1 MYTLEVETTKGKQK
15 ETIYEIHELSFLDKL
30 LSCKD
35 SSKRGVHYLDIPCAF
50 DIETTN
56 IYEKDETG
64 KPKKEPR
71 PYAFMYHW
79 QFCFDDQVVFGR
91 RWESFQDLLKA
102 LEKNLNLN
110 SKNRLV
116 VWVHNLPFEWTF
128 IKDFIEY
135 EDGFFKDERA
145 PLKIVTKGGIEFRCS
160 YALSNMSLQKFC
172 ENEIDVIHYKLAD
185 TYDYEKIRTP
195 ATPMTSEDAQEVDN
209 ILRGGFDRLSLKEC
223 YSLLVI
229 PGNVFQDKVSLLQ
242 WAKIAFK
249 YKVML
254 ITDHADEYSFDDLF
268 ANTEGYKDSDIELQN
283 VIVTANWLV
292 GRESEKLSENEKE
305 SAAFYIA
312 SSGALAGKL
321 YDESASMAQGAGGK
335 KYGTLD
341 GVKGV
346 KLDLLKSEIA
356 SLMDNQVIPMVYSE
370 GRVMAFNNSTLYNG
384 DNTAMKEYPIVRVF
398 DWVKKVLMNF
408 VHEVALE
415 NWDPYNSPKNLKSKI
430 QAFLNDYKGYGN
442 LFQNYE
448 IKEPTQDPV
457 TKRITCDI
465 SLTPFYSAKNFIIKV
480 AADKKD
486 KDAQMA

>member
-1 MYTLEVETTKGKQK
+1 MAETEAKKAIITEQTAGAEVRSAENKDT
-15 ETIYEIHELSFLDKL
+15 SKL
-30 LSCKD
+30 LAAFGGFNAVRGFMPDADNLNPAKKAAKAVFLSDKRFKDKRDTLISDIKGWLEILDEGYGSATEFVDACKAKEDKYSSVLSQGITDALYATQNMERSYRSLD
-35 SSKRGVHYLDIPCAF
+35 SFFKTA
-50 DIETTN
+50 N
-56 IYEKDETG
+56 AEK
-64 KPKKEPR
+64 
-71 PYAFMYHW
+71 
-79 QFCFDDQVVFGR
+79 V
-91 RWESFQDLLKA
+91 
-102 LEKNLNLN
+102 KNLRIIN
-110 SKNRLV
+110 V
-116 VWVHNLPFEWTF
+116 Y
-128 IKDFIEY
+128 KDDIA
-135 EDGFFKDERA
+135 DDDSGF
-145 PLKIVTKGGIEFRCS
+145 
-160 YALSNMSLQKFC
+160 
-172 ENEIDVIHYKLAD
+172 
-185 TYDYEKIRTP
+185 
-195 ATPMTSEDAQEVDN
+195 AQEVDN
-209 ILRGGFDRLSLKEC
+209 ILRGGFDRLSLKDC
-223 YSLLVI
+223 YSLMVV

-283 VIVTANWLV
+283 VIMTANWLV
-292 GRESEKLSENEKE
+292 GREAEKLSEDEKE
-305 SAAFYIA
+305 NAAFYIA

-356 SLMDNQVIPMVYSE
+356 ALMDNQVIPMVYSE

-415 NWDPYNSPKNLKSKI
+415 NWDPYNSPKNLKAKI
-430 QAFLNDYKGYGN
+430 QGFLNDYKGYGN

-465 SLTPFYSAKNFIIKV
+465 SLTPFYSAKNFVIKV
-480 AADKKD
+480 AADRKD
-486 KDAQMA
+486 KEAQMA

>member
-1 MYTLEVETTKGKQK
+1 MAETEAKKAIITEQTAGAEVRSAENKDT
-15 ETIYEIHELSFLDKL
+15 SKL
-30 LSCKD
+30 LAAFGGFNAVRGFMPDADNLHPAKKAAKAVFLSDKRFKDKRDTLISDIKGWLEILDEGYGSATEFVDACKAKEDKYSSVLSQGITDALYATQNMERSYRSLD
-35 SSKRGVHYLDIPCAF
+35 SFFKTA
-50 DIETTN
+50 N
-56 IYEKDETG
+56 AEK
-64 KPKKEPR
+64 
-71 PYAFMYHW
+71 
-79 QFCFDDQVVFGR
+79 V
-91 RWESFQDLLKA
+91 
-102 LEKNLNLN
+102 KNLRIIN
-110 SKNRLV
+110 V
-116 VWVHNLPFEWTF
+116 Y
-128 IKDFIEY
+128 KDDIA
-135 EDGFFKDERA
+135 DDDSGF
-145 PLKIVTKGGIEFRCS
+145 
-160 YALSNMSLQKFC
+160 
-172 ENEIDVIHYKLAD
+172 
-185 TYDYEKIRTP
+185 
-195 ATPMTSEDAQEVDN
+195 AQEVDN
-209 ILRGGFDRLSLKEC
+209 ILRGGFDRLSLKDC
-223 YSLLVI
+223 YSLMVV

-283 VIVTANWLV
+283 VIMTANWLV
-292 GRESEKLSENEKE
+292 GREAEKLSEDEKE
-305 SAAFYIA
+305 NAAFYIA

-356 SLMDNQVIPMVYSE
+356 ALMDNQVIPMVYSE

-415 NWDPYNSPKNLKSKI
+415 NWDPYNSPKNLKAKI
-430 QAFLNDYKGYGN
+430 QGFLNDYKGYGN

-465 SLTPFYSAKNFIIKV
+465 SLTPFYSAKNFVIKV
-480 AADKKD
+480 AADRKD
-486 KDAQMA
+486 KEAQMA

>member
-1 MYTLEVETTKGKQK
+1 MAEVEMQKSQATVQVTTEQATQAAERDTTKLLSSFGGFNAIRSFLPDADNLNPARKAAKAVFLSDKRFAEKREGLAKDIKGWLQLLDENDGTATELVGACKQK
-15 ETIYEIHELSFLDKL
+15 EEKYTKILSQGITDALYATADMERSYRTLDSFFKTANIDTVKNL
-30 LSCKD
+30 RVINVFKD
-35 SSKRGVHYLDIPCAF
+35 DIADADSGF
-50 DIETTN
+50 ANEV
-56 IYEKDETG
+56 E
-64 KPKKEPR
+64 
-71 PYAFMYHW
+71 
-79 QFCFDDQVVFGR
+79 
-91 RWESFQDLLKA
+91 DLLR
-102 LEKNLNLN
+102 N
-110 SKNRLV
+110 
-116 VWVHNLPFEWTF
+116 
-128 IKDFIEY
+128 
-135 EDGFFKDERA
+135 
-145 PLKIVTKGGIEFRCS
+145 
-160 YALSNMSLQKFC
+160 
-172 ENEIDVIHYKLAD
+172 
-185 TYDYEKIRTP
+185 
-195 ATPMTSEDAQEVDN
+195 
-209 ILRGGFDRLSLKEC
+209 GFDRLSLKEC

-229 PGNVFQDKVSLLQ
+229 PGNVFQDKPTLLQ

-254 ITDHADEYSFDDLF
+254 ITDHADEFSYDDLF
-268 ANTEGYKDSDIELQN
+268 SNTEGYRDSDIELQN
-283 VIVTANWLV
+283 VVVTANWIV
-292 GRESEKLSENEKE
+292 GRESEKMSDDEKD
-305 SAAFYIA
+305 SLAFYICP
-312 SSGALAGKL
+312 SGALAGKL
-321 YDESASMAQGAGGK
+321 YDESANMAQGAGGK

-370 GRVMAFNNSTLYNG
+370 GRVMAFNNTTLYNG

-398 DWVKKVLMNF
+398 DWVKKVLMNY

-480 AADKKD
+480 SADKRD
-486 KDAQMA
+486 KEAQTA